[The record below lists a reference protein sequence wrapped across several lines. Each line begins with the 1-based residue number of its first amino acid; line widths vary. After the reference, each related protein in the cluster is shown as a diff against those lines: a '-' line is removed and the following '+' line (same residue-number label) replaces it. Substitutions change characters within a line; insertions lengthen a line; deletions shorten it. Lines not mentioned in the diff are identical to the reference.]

1 MDLASRLIPNYQQLA
16 TTTEQEHS
24 DVLVSDIATRIA
36 LLLKEPDGSLSTSPE
51 LSLDG
56 SRHFDYVCGFL

>member
-1 MDLASRLIPNYQQLA
+1 MDLASRLIPNCQQLA

-56 SRHFDYVCGFL
+56 